1 MDASRVVQVP
11 LSEIKPSPEND
22 KLYRPV
28 NPDDPA
34 ILELAESI
42 REHGLLEPLSLTRDN
57 YITSGHRRYAAATVA
72 GLETVPVR
80 YESICRGDDPDA
92 YVRLLREHNRQ
103 REKTLPEKLREELV
117 STDPDDAYQSLL
129 NQREEAARVETVAFT
144 IEGELKR
151 RKISKAKMDLLQA
164 AQRVIAERRTYW
176 PLSVR
181 QIHYALLNDPPLK
194 HASKPG
200 SRYDNSAKSYR
211 AVVELLTR
219 ARLEGLV
226 PWEAIADETRPV
238 SNWLVFPSPQQFVSK
253 ENRKFLTGY
262 SRDLQQSQPNHI
274 EIVGEKNT
282 VGSILRPVAG
292 EFCIP
297 MTIGRGFCSLDPR
310 KEMALR
316 YQKSGREK
324 LIVLICSDHDP
335 DGEEIAQSFAR
346 SMRDDFGIDQIHP
359 VKVALTREQAQELNL
374 PNALPAKKGSANY
387 KKFLKQYGNHG
398 WELESLPPA
407 TLQEFLREAIR
418 SVMDLDAYNA
428 EVDQERKDAAW
439 LQGVRRTITGA
450 LSELTLDDDQDDDDQ
465 DDDA

>member
-1 MDASRVVQVP
+1 MNNHEVVLVR
-11 LSEIKPSPEND
+11 LSDIKPSPEND

-151 RKISKAKMDLLQA
+151 RKISKVKTEFLEA
-164 AQRVIAERRTYW
+164 ATRVAEERWAYW

-181 QIHYALLNDPPLK
+181 QIHYGLLNDPPLK
-194 HASKPG
+194 HSTKKG
-200 SRYDNSAKSYR
+200 SRYDNSNSSYKSL
-211 AVVELLTR
+211 VELLAR
-219 ARLEGLV
+219 ARVAGLF

-238 SNWLVFPSPQQFVSK
+238 SIWNVFPTPQQFVSK
-253 ENRKFLTGY
+253 ENSKFLKGY
-262 SRDLQQSQPNHI
+262 HRDLQQSQPNHI

-450 LSELTLDDDQDDDDQ
+450 LSELTLDDDQDDD
-465 DDDA
+465 A